1 MKKTVLSTM
10 AISSIFVLLS
20 GCSSHNVAIA
30 PTQPDNYCKIH
41 KHSSTYFTFR
51 PPFSEALVK

>member
-30 PTQPDNYCKIH
+30 PTQPENYEVLGKAEG
-41 KHSSTYFTFR
+41 KGSG
-51 PPFSEALVK
+51 